1 MLFSE
6 RINRKIF
13 QESLP
18 LNLRGRFPSLKSFHP
33 FTRDSIKPHWPID
46 AKLDQ
51 TTIKNQKIRKYKI
64 GTLIIGKYKIFETWQ
79 SGPSLDICPY
89 NIIFEINPRNNI
101 DNKRFQETISKW
113 ICLTKPVFFLCLV
126 LHYRSPEWVPFVAGN
141 LTFSSDKSIAMI
153 FCILHSWSYF
163 WLKNCPPR
171 FRKGSFLGCWCWLR
185 EKLSRSLVI
194 QAEFSGLGIFSRI
207 WYFVWK

>member
-1 MLFSE
+1 MESTKFELFE
-6 RINRKIF
+6 
-13 QESLP
+13 P
-18 LNLRGRFPSLKSFHP
+18 
-33 FTRDSIKPHWPID
+33 
-46 AKLDQ
+46 
-51 TTIKNQKIRKYKI
+51 
-64 GTLIIGKYKIFETWQ
+64 WQ